1 MNQEATSDKIMPGV
15 PNLEDLGVTP
25 TLMEDQVPWELKPRR
40 AFGYYDETT
49 GDHEFEKVIPP
60 PYTVA

>member
-1 MNQEATSDKIMPGV
+1 MIPGV

-25 TLMEDQVPWELKPRR
+25 TLMEDQVPWELKPIR
-40 AFGYYDETT
+40 AFGYYDEIT
-49 GDHEFEKVIPP
+49 GDHEFEKPIPP